1 MNPDSTVDPRS
12 PHGGT
17 NGDSHAGSTVAP
29 TVTPAEYARLTGLHV
44 RTVRE
49 RIRRGELPAVQVK
62 GRHGPEYRIPHPDSI
77 PAPTVSVTVDLPSIT
92 SDNYGA
98 PTVDPPFLSG
108 DPVEGL
114 GELVALVDRLSREN
128 LELAGRLGFYQAQIQ
143 HLQGENADLKE
154 RIALLEA
161 PKPGPADP
169 VPTSTANHPA
179 PEQNGPRIASQSPPR
194 RPWWKFW
201 A

>member
-17 NGDSHAGSTVAP
+17 NADSHAGSTVAS

-98 PTVDPPFLSG
+98 PTVDPPFLPG
-108 DPVEGL
+108 DPAEGL
-114 GELVALVDRLSREN
+114 GELVALVRDQQQTILGLSGRCGW
-128 LELAGRLGFYQAQIQ
+128 LQSELQTTRAQ
-143 HLQGENADLKE
+143 LQSAQE
-154 RIALLEA
+154 RVALLEA
-161 PKPGPADP
+161 PKPGA
-169 VPTSTANHPA
+169 
-179 PEQNGPRIASQSPPR
+179 
-194 RPWWKFW
+194 
-201 A
+201 